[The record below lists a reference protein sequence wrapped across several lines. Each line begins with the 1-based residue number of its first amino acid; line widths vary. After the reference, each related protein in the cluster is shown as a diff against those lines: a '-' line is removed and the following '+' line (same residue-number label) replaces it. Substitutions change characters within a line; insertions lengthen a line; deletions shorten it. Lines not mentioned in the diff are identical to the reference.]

1 MTLRAP
7 TMGRVSGRLRLVVAG
22 AAVVTALT
30 AATAG
35 ASLPLG
41 GGANLA

>member
-1 MTLRAP
+1 MAPSSRTTLR
-7 TMGRVSGRLRLVVAG
+7 RLGVLVAG

>member
-1 MTLRAP
+1 MASTAHTNLR
-7 TMGRVSGRLRLVVAG
+7 RRLRLVVAG